1 MTNRVRQEGPQTFFT
16 THDNQ
21 IPSLSEVYGFKDFLY
36 SAHLLGSFVGQI
48 YSYGSVLKSIFV
60 HQGIQEDGHYRE
72 NHESL
77 RVRRV
82 DCRVL

>member
-1 MTNRVRQEGPQTFFT
+1 MTNRVRQGPQTFFT

-60 HQGIQEDGHYRE
+60 HQGIQKDGHYRE
-72 NHESL
+72 NHEPL